1 MRITNKPL
9 NYLEKFYKFLKQAL
23 KLKRDMK
30 NLEENGNLRK
40 SSNEASYLYTIIEA
54 FSLKCQTEIKLQR
67 PKKQVWRS
75 VK

>member
-23 KLKRDMK
+23 KLKRAMK

-40 SSNEASYLYTIIEA
+40 SSNEASYLHTIIEA
-54 FSLKCQTEIKLQR
+54 FSLKCKQRLNSTR

>member
-23 KLKRDMK
+23 KLKRAMK

-40 SSNEASYLYTIIEA
+40 SSNDSELVVPNYRGI
-54 FSLKCQTEIKLQR
+54 FSKMQTEIKLHA
-67 PKKQVWRS
+67 S
-75 VK
+75 

>member
-1 MRITNKPL
+1 
-9 NYLEKFYKFLKQAL
+9 
-23 KLKRDMK
+23 MK

-40 SSNEASYLYTIIEA
+40 SSNEASYLYIIIEA

-67 PKKQVWRS
+67 PKKQVWHS

>member
-23 KLKRDMK
+23 KLKNAMK

-40 SSNEASYLYTIIEA
+40 SFNEAS
-54 FSLKCQTEIKLQR
+54 
-67 PKKQVWRS
+67 
-75 VK
+75 

>member
-23 KLKRDMK
+23 KLKSAMK

-40 SSNEASYLYTIIEA
+40 NSNEAS
-54 FSLKCQTEIKLQR
+54 
-67 PKKQVWRS
+67 
-75 VK
+75 

>member
-23 KLKRDMK
+23 KLKRAMK

-40 SSNEASYLYTIIEA
+40 SPKETSQLYLIIKA